1 MAPAYPEPLSLGL
14 VPQDH
19 DTQLLQDAPVLRR
32 FPIRE
37 APGFAVEVSDTP
49 ESVYL
54 LGRPD
59 GTEVPVPCRVCGTW
73 NPAVL
78 SGRHFFLS
86 FEPDVALELS
96 SVRRVTYH
104 IGRLTFPSGWS
115 ASPWLAA
122 SVAASSAATTPRVH
136 RRVPERT
143 PLEAVRALAGNWA
156 GGAVVSREVGNRI
169 ERATHSVL
177 GLILRTS
184 EAHKGMSTRPPAVL
198 EEGDTG
204 GVDAISTPDRS
215 RRIHVFEGGRVHG
228 DPLKGSPM
236 IGPTCRFAL
245 CGLDP
250 VGAFQQLRSHGV
262 LHRP

>member
-19 DTQLLQDAPVLRR
+19 DTPLLQDAPVLRR

-122 SVAASSAATTPRVH
+122 P
-136 RRVPERT
+136 
-143 PLEAVRALAGNWA
+143 
-156 GGAVVSREVGNRI
+156 
-169 ERATHSVL
+169 
-177 GLILRTS
+177 
-184 EAHKGMSTRPPAVL
+184 
-198 EEGDTG
+198 
-204 GVDAISTPDRS
+204 S
-215 RRIHVFEGGRVHG
+215 RRLLLRRLHAFTEEFLNER
-228 DPLKGSPM
+228 LSKQSALSRA
-236 IGPTCRFAL
+236 IGPVA
-245 CGLDP
+245 P
-250 VGAFQQLRSHGV
+250 
-262 LHRP
+262 